1 MRIFEALA
9 HKQVRMLWA
18 GQVFSAIG
26 DEIYNIAL
34 VWYATQLIGTDAGY
48 VASLQALAI
57 FIFSL
62 IGGVWVDHHDGRR
75 VMIVTDLLRGFAIL
89 ILPASTLFLPLSL
102 WLLIPVAV
110 VVASLSAFF
119 NPALRTLLPS
129 IVEEKRVLETA
140 NGLMESTSRFAR
152 AIGPGLISLVS
163 GFVPVIHYFTL
174 DAVTFLVSAWSVT
187 KVSSPPPSPHSHH
200 GRSSFIESISAGYY
214 LSKKNSLIS
223 FVLYSGA
230 LVGAA
235 WLFIIPLGVALFLR
249 ERITGDVGA
258 LGTVIFGY
266 GLGNVSSNLILT
278 NFSFARPGRLIWWGQ
293 LIAGL
298 GFAALAFCQNLPQAM
313 LAGAFA
319 ASGGPM
325 TDIGF
330 VNLLQRFYRG
340 RDLMRIYRYNMAL
353 NYGLLLAVLLLSP
366 MLFKLVSVSHVIIA
380 CATVIYVPGIIGF
393 IYFKEA

>member
-9 HKQVRMLWA
+9 HKPVRMLWA
-18 GQVFSAIG
+18 GQVFSAVG

-57 FIFSL
+57 FVFSL
-62 IGGVWVDHHDGRR
+62 IGGVWVDHHDNRK
-75 VMIVTDLLRGFAIL
+75 VMIVTDLLRGLAIL
-89 ILPASTLFLPLSL
+89 ILPASTLLFPLSL
-102 WLLIPVAV
+102 WLLIPIAV
-110 VVASLSAFF
+110 IVASLSAFF
-119 NPALRTLLPS
+119 NPALRALLPS
-129 IVEEKRVLETA
+129 LVEEQRVLETA

-152 AIGPGLISLVS
+152 AIGPGLVSLVS

-174 DAVTFLVSAWSVT
+174 DALTFFVSAWSVARVESPGG
-187 KVSSPPPSPHSHH
+187 VSQANAE
-200 GRSSFIESISAGYY
+200 RSSFSESLSAGYY
-214 LSKKNSLIS
+214 LSKKNPVIS

-230 LVGAA
+230 IVGAA
-235 WLFIIPLGVALFLR
+235 WLFIIPLGVALLLR

-266 GLGNVSSNLILT
+266 GLGNVSSNIALT
-278 NFSFARPGRLIWWGQ
+278 NFSFSRPVRLIWCGEI
-293 LIAGL
+293 LAGI
-298 GFAALAFCQNLPQAM
+298 GFVGLAFSHSLPQAM
-313 LAGAFA
+313 IAGAIA

-330 VNLLQRFYRG
+330 VNLLQRYFRG
-340 RDLMRIYRYNMAL
+340 RDLMRIHRYNMAL

-366 MLFKLVSVSHVIIA
+366 MLFKLVSVSHVIIG
-380 CATVIYVPGIIGF
+380 CAAIIFIPGVIGF

>member
-1 MRIFEALA
+1 MFEALA
-9 HKQVRMLWA
+9 NKPVRMLWA
-18 GQVFSAIG
+18 GQVFSSVG

-62 IGGVWVDHHDGRR
+62 IGGVWVDHHDNRK

-89 ILPASTLFLPLSL
+89 ILPVSTFLFPLTL
-102 WLLIPVAV
+102 WLLIPVAI

-119 NPALRTLLPS
+119 NPALKALLPS
-129 IVEEKRVLETA
+129 LVEEPRVLETA

-163 GFVPVIHYFTL
+163 HFVPVVHYFTL
-174 DAVTFLVSAWSVT
+174 DALTFFVSAWSVKNVET
-187 KVSSPPPSPHSHH
+187 PTSVSPIKVE
-200 GRSSFIESISAGYY
+200 RSSFAESLSAGYY
-214 LSKKNSLIS
+214 LSKKNSVVS

-230 LVGAA
+230 IVGAA
-235 WLFIIPLGVALFLR
+235 WLFIIPLGFALLLR
-249 ERITGDVGA
+249 ERITSDVGA

-266 GLGNVSSNLILT
+266 GLGNVSSNIALA
-278 NFSFARPGRLIWWGQ
+278 NFSFKRPGRLIWWGQ
-293 LIAGL
+293 FLAGI
-298 GFAALAFCQNLPQAM
+298 GFTGLAFSHTLPQAM
-313 LAGAFA
+313 IAGAIA

-340 RDLMRIYRYNMAL
+340 RDLMRIHRYHMAL
-353 NYGLLLAVLLLSP
+353 NYGMLLAVLLLSP
-366 MLFKLVSVSHVIIA
+366 MLLKLASVSHVILG
-380 CATVIYVPGIIGF
+380 CAAAIFIPGVIGYV
-393 IYFKEA
+393 YFKEA